1 MSRLIDLDKLKD
13 HIDDDCAYKTI
24 QADDMVNRQKALD
37 LIDNIKKEHELH
49 ETLVEQLEELSVQY
63 NLLCEVEQKPKDK
76 KKEKNVILF
85 RQRNVG

>member
-1 MSRLIDLDKLKD
+1 MCRIIDLDKLKD

-49 ETLVEQLEELSVQY
+49 ETLVEQLETLSVQY
-63 NLLCEVEQKPKDK
+63 NLISEVEQKPEGK
-76 KKEKNVILF
+76 KKENVILF